1 MLKHAPMPRASWIA
15 AIGASSVLFS
25 LAFACAAPLAALAAL
40 CALRFSLRAG
50 VLAVAGAWLANQ
62 AVGYLLLGYPL
73 EAASFGWGGAIGL
86 AALAALAAARL
97 LSARASG
104 MMAALVAFAAALGAD
119 QLALFASSFLLPTGP
134 EAFSASTIVYVAQI
148 NGLAFALFL
157 CLQALG
163 ERLGLAGSRSAALAA

>member
-97 LSARASG
+97 LCARASG
-104 MMAALVAFAAALGAD
+104 MMTALAAFAAALGAD
-119 QLALFASSFLLPTGP
+119 QLALFAASFLLPTGP